1 MVGDTTA
8 PQGLD
13 TATARGVWVAAGSQP
28 CAYNATPGAEVY
40 VPTYVGVY
48 ISFPCTGLGMQ
59 QKKGPRC
66 CSPPPPRKILE
77 DATGVRG
84 KVGKRHFWVTRS
96 NYNII
101 IKVTGYQNLSAF
113 REGNGRI
120 RTDPCTD
127 PSGSA
132 RIQHCETGETEGSGR
147 IHARIRADPIGK
159 T

>member
-59 QKKGPRC
+59 QKKGQDAGQD
-66 CSPPPPRKILE
+66 KIIVLY
-77 DATGVRG
+77 T
-84 KVGKRHFWVTRS
+84 
-96 NYNII
+96 
-101 IKVTGYQNLSAF
+101 
-113 REGNGRI
+113 
-120 RTDPCTD
+120 
-127 PSGSA
+127 
-132 RIQHCETGETEGSGR
+132 
-147 IHARIRADPIGK
+147 
-159 T
+159 